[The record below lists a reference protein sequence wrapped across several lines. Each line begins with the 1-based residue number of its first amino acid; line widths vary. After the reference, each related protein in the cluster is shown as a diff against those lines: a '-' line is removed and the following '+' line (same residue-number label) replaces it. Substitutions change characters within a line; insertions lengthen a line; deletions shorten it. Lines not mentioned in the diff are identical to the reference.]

1 MPLPI
6 LPIAQ
11 ALMTIMPL
19 FGKDKSLSQKA
30 EAKQALSENN
40 GPISS
45 SVGVAAIAAAVTMA
59 PQVDSLESAIAPLVS
74 AIVGLICYFIRAK

>member
-6 LPIAQ
+6 VPIAQ

-19 FGKDKSLSQKA
+19 FGKDKSLSEKE
-30 EAKQALSENN
+30 EAKRALSENN
-40 GPISS
+40 GPVSS
-45 SVGVAAIAAAVTMA
+45 SIGVAGVAAALAMA